1 MTPFAVLA
9 NGADPRHEELALGIA
24 AELGCPP
31 GTARARLESLAAGLP
46 YAVADPGR
54 ELDGVRALVA
64 GLRPV
69 AGGPLMLP
77 LVLDGGGDPVA
88 VAVAAG
94 AAAALAGL
102 RIEPIGAA
110 DGRLFLAHRV
120 ALETPLVVDPE
131 APARLVDARTLNA
144 DLSWRCAHESALC
157 LLDAIVARAVRPND
171 LSTALA
177 ASALRLALPL
187 EEGGRDEVAE
197 AHAKLLARLN

>member
-9 NGADPRHEELALGIA
+9 NGADPRHDELPLGLA

-31 GTARARLESLAAGLP
+31 GTARERLEDLAAALP
-46 YAVADPGR
+46 RDLADPAR
-54 ELDGVRALVA
+54 ELDGVRAMVA
-64 GLRPV
+64 GLHPV
-69 AGGPLMLP
+69 TGGPLLLP
-77 LVLDGGGDPVA
+77 LALDGGGDPVA
-88 VAVAAG
+88 VAVAAS

-102 RIEPIGAA
+102 PIEPVGSA

-120 ALETPLVVDPE
+120 ALDPPLVVDPG
-131 APARLVDARTLNA
+131 APARLVDARALEV
-144 DLSWRCAHESALC
+144 DLAWRCAHETALC
-157 LLDAIVARAVRPND
+157 LLNAIAARAARPND

-187 EEGGRDEVAE
+187 DEVGRARVAE